1 MDIVVATISGAFIGI
16 VSIALAVAIEY
27 YRREKWKL

>member
-1 MDIVVATISGAFIGI
+1 MDITVAIIRGAFIGI

-27 YRREKWKL
+27 YRR

>member
-1 MDIVVATISGAFIGI
+1 MDIVVSTICGVCIGI

-27 YRREKWKL
+27 YRR

>member
-1 MDIVVATISGAFIGI
+1 MDIAVAIICGAFIAI

-27 YRREKWKL
+27 YRR

>member
-1 MDIVVATISGAFIGI
+1 MDIALATFCGAAIGI

-27 YRREKWKL
+27 YRR

>member
-1 MDIVVATISGAFIGI
+1 MEIAIGIISGAFIGI

-27 YRREKWKL
+27 YRR

>member
-1 MDIVVATISGAFIGI
+1 MEIAVATICGAFISI

-27 YRREKWKL
+27 YRR

>member
-1 MDIVVATISGAFIGI
+1 MDIAVGIICGAFIGL

-27 YRREKWKL
+27 YRR